1 VEEEEAAQMDR
12 LEMEMVVQVVVAE
25 VADGDFITVQ
35 GVQEIPHQQP
45 LVKATQ
51 VVQERVAA
59 PVAAVVEALVQ
70 SVETPFQI
78 QASGDLESNHL
89 YQVLQLIMQVELVV
103 AVTEFL
109 QVVLVAVAQVES
121 PMALLVL
128 PEL

>member
-1 VEEEEAAQMDR
+1 MDR

-35 GVQEIPHQQP
+35 EVQEIPHQRL

-59 PVAAVVEALVQ
+59 PAEVAEVVQVQ
-70 SVETPFQI
+70 SVETPFLI
-78 QASGDLESNHL
+78 LASGELESNHL
-89 YQVLQLIMQVELVV
+89 YQVLQLIMQVGVVV